1 MSALTLFT
9 LLANLISH
17 LAVSL
22 PPMAATEAPKRAP
35 VAVKALYV
43 TSATAQ
49 LPERLAELIQIISK
63 TELNAMVINT
73 KEPFGPQLDEPLSD
87 LVAALHQAGAW
98 VIARQVVFQDDDLPQ
113 RRPELALKRANGSL
127 WLDRGGRAWV
137 DPANEEVWQYNL
149 ELARQALAL
158 GFDEINLDYIRF
170 PTDGD
175 VKKIVYPSWDG
186 ITLKEEVLKG
196 FLHWFKQ
203 GLKASSPYAVL
214 SVDVFGE
221 TFLQDTGGNTGQ
233 RLSVLAPEVDVV
245 APMLYPSH
253 YRRGNFGLI
262 NPATDPYRVVYG
274 TLKKGVG
281 LLINSPATVI
291 RPWLQD
297 FNLGATYMPQ
307 MVRAQITA
315 TEDAGY
321 HSGFMLW
328 NPKNIYSE
336 SALLKE

>member
-1 MSALTLFT
+1 MNSFT
-9 LLANLISH
+9 LLAFLIS
-17 LAVSL
+17 LTAQFARPL
-22 PPMAATEAPKRAP
+22 PPLTATDVPRLPPQE
-35 VAVKALYV
+35 VKAIYV
-43 TSATAQ
+43 TSATAKLTGRMAEIRQ
-49 LPERLAELIQIISK
+49 LVND
-63 TELNAMVINT
+63 TELNAVVINT

-113 RRPELALKRANGSL
+113 HRPELALKRANGSL

-186 ITLKEEVLKG
+186 ITLKEEVLRE

-203 GLKASSPYAVL
+203 GLKANSPYAVL